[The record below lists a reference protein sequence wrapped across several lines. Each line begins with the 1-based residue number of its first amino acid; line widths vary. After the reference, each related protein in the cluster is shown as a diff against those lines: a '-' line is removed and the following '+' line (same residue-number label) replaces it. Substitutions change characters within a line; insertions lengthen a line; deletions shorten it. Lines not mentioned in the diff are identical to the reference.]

1 MKRDIRKGIKSSFLY
16 KRFAYNQSEGFI
28 ALIKFL
34 EDENLFDK
42 FCEEFSFTNSKIE
55 EEMKFFR
62 IPITIEY
69 FFCTSMY
76 SFSFFL
82 IVNMVIF
89 FGVKKFFKTKIFK
102 KYVIRYYET
111 RY

>member
-1 MKRDIRKGIKSSFLY
+1 MKLDIREKIKDSFLY
-16 KRFAYNQSEGFI
+16 KRFAYRQSEGFI
-28 ALIKFL
+28 ALMKFL

-76 SFSFFL
+76 SFSFFNSKYGD
-82 IVNMVIF
+82 I